1 MAYTTIDDSSE
12 HFQADAYTGTGTS
25 AMSLSGNSNL
35 QPDFIWAKRRTAAY
49 DHSFFDSS
57 RGGSALLQC
66 SVTSAENTNQT
77 WISSFNS
84 DGFTAGLSD
93 HSYSLTGGTYGGY
106 FWKGNGG
113 TTSSNTDGDIT
124 TTVQVNSTAGFSIV
138 TYSPPNDTARNIG
151 HGLGKVP
158 RFIIIKARNRD
169 ENWHVFHY
177 SVGTGGQ
184 ILDNQSTYNNNSTL
198 GDTLPTSTVYKLGT
212 DWRMNGSYNYVGYFF
227 ADIPGF
233 SKFGSYQGNGE
244 TEHGPFVHLGFKPA
258 FVIIK
263 NTETANRAWYMFD
276 LGRRP
281 FNPNGLKFYADTGG
295 VEGTDQSI
303 DICSNGFK
311 VRPEGAVTGYGTSS
325 VNNDNQK
332 MCYAA
337 WAKNPFVTST
347 GTPTTAI

>member
-1 MAYTTIDDSSE
+1 MQYPSATSS
-12 HFQADAYTGTGTS
+12 
-25 AMSLSGNSNL
+25 
-35 QPDFIWAKRRTAAY
+35 
-49 DHSFFDSS
+49 
-57 RGGSALLQC
+57 
-66 SVTSAENTNQT
+66 
-77 WISSFNS
+77 NS
-84 DGFTAGLSD
+84 DG
-93 HSYSLTGGTYGGY
+93 GY
-106 FWKGNGG
+106 
-113 TTSSNTDGDIT
+113 TTS
-124 TTVQVNSTAGFSIV
+124 VQANQDAGFSIV
-138 TYSPPNDTARNIG
+138 TYSGTGGNSPSATTIG
-151 HGLGKVP
+151 HGLGAVP
-158 RFIIIKARNRD
+158 KFIIIRARNRV

-244 TEHGPFVHLGFKPA
+244 TMHGPFVHLGFKPA

-276 LGRRP
+276 LARRP

-311 VRPEGAVTGYGTSS
+311 VRPEGATGAGSGVGTSS